1 MTQSAKLIN
10 GGLALILISSS
21 GCAGNGLRN
30 MFSRNET
37 AGYKTLEELEEERLA
52 AEKNSDDESGP
63 RFASWLPFGKKTA
76 EETESI
82 AAADDAVDESEESK
96 KSGWWRNPF
105 RRQETIEADPFLENE
120 LPAEVVVAGKKEAK
134 AKAEEVASTAKT
146 KATKDVGAVKDEA
159 VKTVSATTAE
169 AGEEDDL
176 LVEKFEKHFQQTT
189 ESTVNAADEGS
200 DLIVAGIGGAAAGAS
215 AAKKKAAT
223 SVDSVNSAADKK
235 LAEFEELM
243 AAKKSAAAKSRKEV
257 PLEEEFEAA
266 EDAADDF
273 AESVV
278 EASKPAEKQVRKS
291 GKQAVASVDEFDSL
305 FETVEKPV
313 AAKKQKTGADRASS
327 DQPVDVKVAKADDIF
342 GKESV
347 AAAGSGRQA
356 KKPSMAGGWQGEE
369 SESDLASAD
378 ADGKSSTGQKSD
390 LARKVIDTTVD
401 QFAEMFSGARTPD
414 GAPRATA
421 PDSDEWTAASQGKT
435 GNGGR
440 RGVPVRTASNGREL
454 GTALD
459 TPAGLREDAF
469 FTGGNN
475 PPLVTNLQAV
485 PESEMNRA
493 LASAPAAPVVQE
505 NASGKAATQVVQLP
519 SAFSFR
525 NIVLVIGGIIV
536 AALLF
541 APGRKKPTE
550 ANQLP
555 VQG

>member
-1 MTQSAKLIN
+1 MKSLTVFGAIAR
-10 GGLALILISSS
+10 GP
-21 GCAGNGLRN
+21 N
-30 MFSRNET
+30 M
-37 AGYKTLEELEEERLA
+37 A
-52 AEKNSDDESGP
+52 
-63 RFASWLPFGKKTA
+63 
-76 EETESI
+76 
-82 AAADDAVDESEESK
+82 
-96 KSGWWRNPF
+96 
-105 RRQETIEADPFLENE
+105 
-120 LPAEVVVAGKKEAK
+120 
-134 AKAEEVASTAKT
+134 
-146 KATKDVGAVKDEA
+146 
-159 VKTVSATTAE
+159 
-169 AGEEDDL
+169 
-176 LVEKFEKHFQQTT
+176 
-189 ESTVNAADEGS
+189 
-200 DLIVAGIGGAAAGAS
+200 
-215 AAKKKAAT
+215 
-223 SVDSVNSAADKK
+223 
-235 LAEFEELM
+235 
-243 AAKKSAAAKSRKEV
+243 
-257 PLEEEFEAA
+257 
-266 EDAADDF
+266 
-273 AESVV
+273 
-278 EASKPAEKQVRKS
+278 
-291 GKQAVASVDEFDSL
+291 ASVDVDG
-305 FETVEKPV
+305 
-313 AAKKQKTGADRASS
+313 QSS
-327 DQPVDVKVAKADDIF
+327 N
-342 GKESV
+342 
-347 AAAGSGRQA
+347 
-356 KKPSMAGGWQGEE
+356 
-369 SESDLASAD
+369 
-378 ADGKSSTGQKSD
+378 GQQSD